1 MVTFRIRACVLGLA
15 LVAALAGCR
24 STEKRKENLAPAV
37 DRYNEM
43 IRWKRAELAMPYVDS
58 SALIAWR
65 DWSETYAEDI
75 DVQEW
80 RVRQI
85 TWESPVTATV
95 EVERKGF
102 PVRRLIQET
111 WRIEQTWI
119 DVGEGTWKL
128 REGF

>member
-1 MVTFRIRACVLGLA
+1 MQSFPLGMRLIGLVLI
-15 LVAALAGCR
+15 AALAAC
-24 STEKRKENLAPAV
+24 STTEKRKDSLAPAV

-43 IRWKRAELAMPYVDS
+43 IRWKRPELAQPYVDPDV
-58 SALIAWR
+58 LTTWR

-75 DVQEW
+75 ELQEW

-85 TWESPVTATV
+85 NWVSPVTATV

-128 REGF
+128 HEGF

>member
-1 MVTFRIRACVLGLA
+1 MLSFRPRTYVIGLA
-15 LVAALAGCR
+15 LVAMLAAC
-24 STEKRKENLAPAV
+24 STTEKRKDSLAPAV

-43 IRWKRAELAMPYVDS
+43 IRWKRPELAMPYVDPS
-58 SALIAWR
+58 VLTTWR
-65 DWSETYAEDI
+65 DWSESYGEDI
-75 DVQEW
+75 ELQEW

-85 TWESPVTATV
+85 TWVSPVTATV

-111 WRIEQTWI
+111 WRIEQTWS

>member
-1 MVTFRIRACVLGLA
+1 MLSFPFRMRVIGLA
-15 LVAALAGCR
+15 LVAVLAAC
-24 STEKRKENLAPAV
+24 STTEKRKDSLAPAV
-37 DRYNEM
+37 ERYNEM
-43 IRWKRAELAMPYVDS
+43 IRWKRPELALPYVS
-58 SALIAWR
+58 PEVLVSWR
-65 DWSETYAEDI
+65 DWSETYGEDI
-75 DVQEW
+75 EIQEW

-85 TWESPVTATV
+85 TWVSPVTATV

-119 DVGEGTWKL
+119 DVDDGTWKL

>member
-1 MVTFRIRACVLGLA
+1 MLSFPLRRRLIGLT
-15 LVAALAGCR
+15 LVAVLAAC
-24 STEKRKENLAPAV
+24 STTEKRKDSLAPAV

-43 IRWKRAELAMPYVDS
+43 IRWKRPELALPYVDPDVVMM
-58 SALIAWR
+58 WR

-75 DVQEW
+75 ELQEW

-85 TWESPVTATV
+85 NWASPVTAVV

-111 WRIEQTWI
+111 WRIEQTWV